1 MRLQLE
7 AIAKSFGHV
16 AALNDISFAAE
27 APEFI
32 CLLGP
37 SGCGKTT
44 LLRLVAGLEQPDS
57 GRLLLG
63 GEDLT
68 RIPARQRGFGIV
80 FQAYSLFPNMTV
92 AENIGYG
99 LKIRRAA
106 SADITARVAELLDLI
121 RMGALADRYPWQL
134 SGGQQQRVAL
144 ARAVAVQPK
153 LLLLDEPLSALD
165 AKVRTELRG
174 EIRDLQQRLGILT
187 IMVTHDQ
194 EEALT
199 LADRIVCMRQ
209 GHIAQIGEPDE
220 LYHSPATRFVAD
232 FMGLSNLLDQE
243 AVRSFA
249 PPLLNGHAPADG
261 YIACIRPEDI
271 TLIPGGSDAR
281 VARVQFLGNLSRLH
295 LDWPGGPLIA
305 EQPGRS
311 LLKPG
316 AEVGIDF
323 AASRCAW
330 VAPQ

>member
-1 MRLQLE
+1 MALRLE
-7 AIAKSFGHV
+7 DIAKSFGSVV
-16 AALNDISFAAE
+16 ALDGISFSAE

-44 LLRLVAGLEQPDS
+44 LLRLIAGLEQPDR
-57 GRLLLG
+57 GRLSLG

-99 LKIRRAA
+99 LKIRGRAP
-106 SADITARVAELLDLI
+106 ADIAARVAELLGLI
-121 RMGALADRYPWQL
+121 RLSALADRYPFQL

-144 ARAVAVQPK
+144 ARAVAVQPR

-174 EIRDLQQRLGILT
+174 EIRELQQRLGILT

-209 GHIAQIGEPDE
+209 GHIAQIGEPDA
-220 LYHSPATRFVAD
+220 LYHHPANRFVAD
-232 FMGLSNLLDQE
+232 FMGLSNLMEQE
-243 AVRSFA
+243 GVRRFA
-249 PPLLNGHAPADG
+249 PMLMNGRSPAEG
-261 YIACIRPEDI
+261 YVACIRPEDI
-271 TLIPGGSDAR
+271 RLDPAGTGAR
-281 VARVQFLGNLSRLH
+281 IAGIQFLGNVSRLT
-295 LDWPGGPLIA
+295 LDWPGGRLLA
-305 EQPGRS
+305 EQPGRTA
-311 LLKPG
+311 LKAGADVGVDFVPG
-316 AEVGIDF
+316 
-323 AASRCAW
+323 RCAW